1 MLRINVNFHGRTSS
15 AGRALER
22 EVEGSIPRTGQR
34 LIEMKVLPLL
44 YIRLDL
50 RVAQMTS

>member
-22 EVEGSIPRTGQR
+22 EVEGSIPGTGQTLLER
-34 LIEMKVLPLL
+34 KVLPSRGSDDLVKWRS
-44 YIRLDL
+44 RL
-50 RVAQMTS
+50 Q